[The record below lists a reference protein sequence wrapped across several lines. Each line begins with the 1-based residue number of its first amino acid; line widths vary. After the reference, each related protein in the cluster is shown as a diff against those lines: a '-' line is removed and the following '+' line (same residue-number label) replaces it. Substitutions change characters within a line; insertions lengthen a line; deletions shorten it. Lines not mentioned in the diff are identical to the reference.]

1 MYTFTNGRIVNFM
14 KKIEKSQPIRFVFW
28 GAVTVLF
35 NLILYYFIYTVL
47 EINYQA
53 ANIISWFLT
62 VSFSYIINK
71 KFVFDSESIISIKEV
86 SLFFGSRVFS
96 LVLEILALWILF
108 DIFQV
113 EITISKLFSHAIAL
127 ILNYYL
133 SKFLFFTK

>member
-1 MYTFTNGRIVNFM
+1 
-14 KKIEKSQPIRFVFW
+14 
-28 GAVTVLF
+28 
-35 NLILYYFIYTVL
+35 
-47 EINYQA
+47 
-53 ANIISWFLT
+53 
-62 VSFSYIINK
+62 
-71 KFVFDSESIISIKEV
+71 VFDSESIISIKEV